1 LPRARERAHNAN
13 TQGMEHDAPFGLCVC
28 GSSCVLRAAVL
39 NYLNGFLAGAIALI
53 ASLVLAGV
61 KSCAVHV

>member
-1 LPRARERAHNAN
+1 
-13 TQGMEHDAPFGLCVC
+13 MEHDAPFGLCVC